1 MMDTAGAFGGYG
13 GPMRS
18 YGRMYGSLDFN
29 DVSMRNSISNT
40 KFIILD

>member
-1 MMDTAGAFGGYG
+1 MMGNSEAFGGYG

-29 DVSMRNSISNT
+29 DVSTHNSIPNR
-40 KFIILD
+40 KLLILD

>member
-1 MMDTAGAFGGYG
+1 MMGAAEAFGGYG

-29 DVSMRNSISNT
+29 DVSVWNFFPKQPKKS
-40 KFIILD
+40 